1 LAPLITRQA
10 IQSKIVKFGLLIE
23 PAYAFME
30 QLAYIIET
38 SKDRPG
44 DDVNIGGMTALL
56 KIMSTRALERTVRE
70 AQQILGGAAYKAG
83 KGARIEQISRDVRVL
98 VVGGGSEIMMGLVLQ
113 EETKALRLRQ
123 KAIARNQSKL

>member
-1 LAPLITRQA
+1 
-10 IQSKIVKFGLLIE
+10 
-23 PAYAFME
+23 ME

-83 KGARIEQISRDVRVL
+83 KGARIEQISRDVTVL
-98 VVGGGSEIMMGLVLQ
+98 VVGGGSEEIMMGLVLQ